1 MPLDVAVSAQEA
13 LQGSETGTRELL
25 LAPMVKRLLL
35 LLTSGVMVRSGL
47 PTLSGLDS
55 FTRSSSLKE
64 TSEGSGVKQP
74 WRQSNTLATLSL
86 SLLYSLLSPRIFP
99 LMQLCPR
106 RLKHITSCVP
116 LHQYGSEIPNCSYTN
131 TNCS

>member
-1 MPLDVAVSAQEA
+1 MELWYISVYSPSSLLMSMGM
-13 LQGSETGTRELL
+13 LTGTRELL

-47 PTLSGLDS
+47 PPLSGLES
-55 FTRSSSLKE
+55 FTLSSSLKE

-86 SLLYSLLSPRIFP
+86 SPTLEMSQDWTPASP
-99 LMQLCPR
+99 
-106 RLKHITSCVP
+106 TSP
-116 LHQYGSEIPNCSYTN
+116 G
-131 TNCS
+131 